1 MLREKKDKFQYIKRL
16 NRNSQHP
23 VLLFEEVEG
32 KNEDLRMEKKI
43 LTQEGEIVDVAERDE
58 DHVYVATKQHG
69 IHVFTKLGKIYIY

>member
-32 KNEDLRMEKKI
+32 KNEDLRMDRPFVSRK
-43 LTQEGEIVDVAERDE
+43 
-58 DHVYVATKQHG
+58 
-69 IHVFTKLGKIYIY
+69 